1 MLTSSRSLAYVTL
14 ILAACV
20 TLTACGASQKPTS
33 SDKSTSSAQPTS
45 SKATETLSVASSS
58 AAQPQAAELAPH
70 GSLAP
75 ATVVASVEGRQITLG
90 QARHAM
96 ATSGTSKQEVPEPPN
111 YSACIAHRQGG
122 GGGGGGGQSPAQ
134 LKEACQ
140 RRYEELLRPALNS
153 LIHAQWLLGQA
164 REEGL
169 KVDQAALGQELAQ
182 GLKLGAEVHQTP
194 ASTGKSIADL
204 KSELG
209 LGQLAN
215 LIYEAIKRHTPRVTE
230 QRIAGYY
237 DTHKQSFL
245 LPQRRD
251 LKIIRTSSEA
261 SAKKALGELRAG
273 RSFASVLKED
283 PTSQPIYT
291 KNGLLLGFTRK
302 SFAEPLLSNAI
313 FNARPHTL
321 SGPVRISLG
330 YYVFEVTRR
339 IPAEQLSYAKVK
351 AQIAQQLPEVLHA
364 QTLKAFVAAFRKKW
378 TARSDCRAGYV
389 VEDCRQYSRAQPPR
403 DSFTL

>member
-1 MLTSSRSLAYVTL
+1 MFTQLRALPCAALLPYATL
-14 ILAACV
+14 ILTCAS
-20 TLTACGASQKPTS
+20 LTACSTSQ
-33 SDKSTSSAQPTS
+33 KSTSSARPTS
-45 SKATETLSVASSS
+45 SKATETLSVASTS
-58 AAQPQAAELAPH
+58 ATQPQPAELTPH

-111 YSACIAHRQGG
+111 YSACVAHRQA
-122 GGGGGGGQSPAQ
+122 GGGGQSPAQ

-169 KVDQAALGQELAQ
+169 KVDQATLGQELAQ

-204 KSELG
+204 KSELS

-230 QRIAGYY
+230 QRIVGYY

-283 PTSQPIYT
+283 PTSQPIY
-291 KNGLLLGFTRK
+291 
-302 SFAEPLLSNAI
+302 
-313 FNARPHTL
+313 
-321 SGPVRISLG
+321 
-330 YYVFEVTRR
+330 
-339 IPAEQLSYAKVK
+339 
-351 AQIAQQLPEVLHA
+351 QQ
-364 QTLKAFVAAFRKKW
+364 
-378 TARSDCRAGYV
+378 RSSP
-389 VEDCRQYSRAQPPR
+389 Q
-403 DSFTL
+403 

>member
-1 MLTSSRSLAYVTL
+1 MLTSPRSLPYAAL
-14 ILAACV
+14 ILTCV

-33 SDKSTSSAQPTS
+33 SAKATGSPQPTG
-45 SKATETLSVASSS
+45 SKATETLSVASSG
-58 AAQPQAAELAPH
+58 AAQPQTAELAPH

-75 ATVVASVEGRQITLG
+75 ATVVASVEGQQITLG

-96 ATSGTSKQEVPEPPN
+96 ATSGTSKQEVPEPPD

-122 GGGGGGGQSPAQ
+122 GGGSGGQSPAQ

-140 RRYEELLRPALNS
+140 RRYEELLRAALNS

-164 REEGL
+164 REQGL

-204 KSELG
+204 KSELS

-251 LKIIRTSSEA
+251 LQIIRTSSEA
-261 SAKKALGELRAG
+261 SAKKALDELRSG

-313 FNARPHTL
+313 FKARPHTL
-321 SGPVRISLG
+321 SGPVKISLG
-330 YYVFEVTRR
+330 YYVFEVTRT
-339 IPAEQLSYAKVK
+339 IPAEQLSYAKVR

-389 VEDCRQYSRAQPPR
+389 VEDCRQYSRVQPPQ